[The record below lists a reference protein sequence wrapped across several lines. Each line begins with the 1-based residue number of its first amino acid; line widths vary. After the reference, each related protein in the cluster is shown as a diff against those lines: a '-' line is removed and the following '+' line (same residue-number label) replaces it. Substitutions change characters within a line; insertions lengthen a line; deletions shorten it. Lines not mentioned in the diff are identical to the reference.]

1 MFPLLG
7 PEIIKWLVDRCAQP
21 EDRLN
26 KSFMDELISGS
37 GPDNESAQYGTFTRE
52 GEK

>member
-7 PEIIKWLVDRCAQP
+7 PEIIKWLLDRGAQP

-26 KSFMDELISGS
+26 SSFMDELISG
-37 GPDNESAQYGTFTRE
+37 PRTDNESAQYGILKNE
-52 GEK
+52 EEQ

>member
-7 PEIIKWLVDRCAQP
+7 PEIIKWLLDRGAQP

-26 KSFMDELISGS
+26 SSFMDELISGP
-37 GPDNESAQYGTFTRE
+37 GTDNESAHFGIRKKPE
-52 GEK
+52 EE

>member
-21 EDRLN
+21 DERLTP
-26 KSFMDELISGS
+26 SFMDELISGS
-37 GPDNESAQYGTFTRE
+37 GTDIESAEYGTFTKQV
-52 GEK
+52 EK

>member
-7 PEIIKWLVDRCAQP
+7 PEIIKWLLHRCAQP

-26 KSFMDELISGS
+26 PSFMDELISGS
-37 GPDNESAQYGTFTRE
+37 GTDNESAQYGTFTKE
-52 GEK
+52 EEK